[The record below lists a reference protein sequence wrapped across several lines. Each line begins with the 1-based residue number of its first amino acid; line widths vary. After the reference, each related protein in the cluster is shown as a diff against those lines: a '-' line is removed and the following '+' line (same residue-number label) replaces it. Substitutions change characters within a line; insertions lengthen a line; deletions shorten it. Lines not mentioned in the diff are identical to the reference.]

1 MDLKAFI
8 RDVPDFPKPGIL
20 FRDINPL
27 LAHPQA
33 WRSAVER
40 MAEAVRQLKPD
51 LLAGIESRGFL
62 MAAPLALHMG
72 LGFMMVRKKSKL
84 PGATIAHTY
93 DLEYGSDTLEIQA
106 DAVRNGQRVA
116 VLDDVLATGGTMA
129 AAMTLI
135 GKAGGNV
142 VGSACLIELTMLG
155 GRGKLTGPFHTLI
168 QY

>member
-27 LAHPQA
+27 LANPGA
-33 WRSAVER
+33 WRFAMER
-40 MAEAVRQLKPD
+40 MADAVRPMKPE

-84 PGATIAHTY
+84 PGATIAYTY

-106 DAVRNGQRVA
+106 DAVKTGQRVA

-129 AAMTLI
+129 AAMALI
-135 GKAGGNV
+135 GKAGGTV
-142 VGSACLIELTMLG
+142 VGGACLIELKALD
-155 GRGKLTGPFHTLI
+155 GRHKLNGPFHTLI

>member
-1 MDLKAFI
+1 MELRDYV

-27 LAHPQA
+27 LANPGA
-33 WRSAVER
+33 WRIAVER
-40 MAEAVRQLKPD
+40 MADAVRQLKPD

-93 DLEYGSDTLEIQA
+93 ELEYGTDTLEIQS
-106 DAVRNGQRVA
+106 DAVKRGQRVA

-135 GKAGGNV
+135 SKAGGAV
-142 VGSACLIELTMLG
+142 VGSACLIELMALG
-155 GRGKLTGPFHTLI
+155 GRQKLNGPFHALI